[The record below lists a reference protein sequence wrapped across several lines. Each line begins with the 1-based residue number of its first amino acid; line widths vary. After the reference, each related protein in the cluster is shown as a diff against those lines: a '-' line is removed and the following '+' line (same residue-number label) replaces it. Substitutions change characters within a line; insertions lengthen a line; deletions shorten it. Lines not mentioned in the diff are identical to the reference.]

1 MEINMNRRLKEKL
14 ESNLVEFYVQSNQ
27 IPLTLSQQANHLL
40 IDNDNE
46 PLTDNLSQ
54 AQEQK

>member
-1 MEINMNRRLKEKL
+1 MNRRLKEKL